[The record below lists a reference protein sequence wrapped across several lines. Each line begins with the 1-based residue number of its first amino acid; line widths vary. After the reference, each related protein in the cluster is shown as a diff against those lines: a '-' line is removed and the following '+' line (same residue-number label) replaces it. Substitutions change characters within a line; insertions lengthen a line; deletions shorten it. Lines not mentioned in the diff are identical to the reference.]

1 MALFQNGLALKEKS
15 LQEYLS
21 NRLITLKGRDLKA
34 FESEFKEWIHEGSDA
49 EKKVW
54 TIPDL
59 TDKQLR
65 NFFLRA
71 IAQIN

>member
-1 MALFQNGLALKEKS
+1 MFKNGLTLREKL

-21 NRLITLKGRDLKA
+21 NRLIKLKGSDLKA
-34 FESEFKEWIHEGSDA
+34 FESEFKEWLEEGSCSA
-49 EKKVW
+49 KKEIW
-54 TIPDL
+54 SIPDL
-59 TDKQLR
+59 TNKRLR